1 MKLFGSLRELV
12 AAVFRKDTREITL
25 EPNAGTYSGA
35 VNLKLPPVLTGSD
48 VLVSEAGSQSLT
60 NKTIDADLNTVSNID
75 DGNIKAGAGIDA
87 SKIGAGSV
95 DNTEFGYLNGV
106 TSSIQTQLGGKA
118 ASGANSDI
126 TSLSGLTTALST
138 GQGGTGVN
146 STATFPSSGVVVTEA
161 GSATLTNK
169 TIDGDNNTVQDLG
182 LSSLKTVLADANK
195 AILRDAAGAVTSALI
210 ANANISPTAAI
221 DASKIGAGSVD
232 NTEFGYLNGV
242 TSSIQTQLG
251 GKASSGA
258 NSDITSLSGLTTAL
272 SIGQGGTGQTSASG
286 AINALLPPQA
296 ANFNKYLKTD
306 GTNVSWASASGG
318 AGEINAVLNSS
329 GADGTSGWV
338 NGTSHTINTVTGATI
353 PLSPAVP
360 TAFTMSSSAA
370 IAIGSQTNAS
380 GDYYEFTMPPALRN
394 RKLKF
399 EFYYTTPAS
408 ADGTWGVAVYNGA
421 TRVRL
426 STDTGATPDTVLPA
440 GVSGGK
446 FTAYFDTDA
455 GTTYR
460 VNFVQRTRT
469 NTNSLW
475 VTNVVVG
482 PGIQPQ
488 GAVVGAETV
497 YTPTT
502 TGFGTIGSATVY
514 YKRVGETIVIQGRFT
529 CGTTAASLASI
540 ALPSGL
546 NINTAII
553 TQNLIVGKWWL
564 NSSTTSTPKTGALS
578 TDRTV
583 NTTLVRFNTH
593 EYATTTPPSVNLN
606 GSQVASTGEVIWFEF
621 QAPIAEWAGSGTLT
635 VAQNDVE
642 YASNSS
648 ATTTSDPTTFA
659 YGPSGTLIQNFAPTG
674 LNLIAKRVRF
684 QTPIQPGDQVIVE
697 VDEGTNGARWVNAV
711 ARIGSRGVNSA
722 GTAAYGLNW
731 VTINST
737 DVDVQFAA
745 TYDAAAA
752 DTWSTL
758 NTWRWRVRKS
768 SAGAAVGFG
777 IVSPGV
783 SSGLVSASGLPGNT
797 TGNAIAS
804 GYVGEV
810 ANPSSGTG
818 VAAPGATGVWK
829 TYESITLTA
838 GVWMV
843 WGMGAVYW
851 DGTNSP
857 TGFSQVTFALTQ
869 SVNGNAVGG
878 AAGLSLNLTGQ
889 AVTNSGIQLSV
900 PPLIV
905 NTNGITNNIVYM
917 SANCRYTTLNTL
929 VLDLNATTIYAVRI
943 A

>member
-1 MKLFGSLRELV
+1 MKLYGSLRELV
-12 AAVFRKDTREITL
+12 AAVFRKDTKEITL

-35 VNLKLPPVLTGSD
+35 VNIKLPPVLTGSD

-138 GQGGTGVN
+138 SQGGTGVN

-251 GKASSGA
+251 SKAASGA

-272 SIGQGGTGQTSASG
+272 SISQGGTGQTSASA
-286 AINALLPPQA
+286 AINALLPSQA
-296 ANFNKYLKTD
+296 TNFNKYLKTD

-318 AGEINAVLNSS
+318 AGEINAVLNAS
-329 GADGTSGWV
+329 GADGTSGWI
-338 NGTSHTINTVTGATI
+338 NGTSHSINTVTGATI

-370 IAIGSQTNAS
+370 VAIGSQTSSS

-399 EFYYTTPAS
+399 EFYYTTPAA

-421 TRVRL
+421 TKVRL

-446 FTAYFDTDA
+446 FTAYFDTDS

-488 GAVVGAETV
+488 GAVVGEWV
-497 YTPTT
+497 NFTPA
-502 TGFGTIGSATVY
+502 G
-514 YKRVGETIVIQGRFT
+514 
-529 CGTTAASLASI
+529 AAPA
-540 ALPSGL
+540 
-546 NINTAII
+546 
-553 TQNLIVGKWWL
+553 
-564 NSSTTSTPKTGALS
+564 
-578 TDRTV
+578 
-583 NTTLVRFNTH
+583 NTTLDLAKYRRVGDSAEISVSYNLTGAANNVTWPSSAFRPAGLTFDTTKIVSYGTDRAPVGTLNYFDTGVANIQGIL
-593 EYATTTPPSVNLN
+593 EYVVGGQNF
-606 GSQVASTGEVIWFEF
+606 VASYIPSTPTASNGDKIAVTFKL
-621 QAPIAEWAGSGTLT
+621 PIAEWAGSGTVQL
-635 VAQNDVE
+635 AQNDVE
-642 YASNSS
+642 YAFNTTL
-648 ATTTSDPTTFA
+648 TTTTETTGFG
-659 YGPSGTLIQNFAPTG
+659 YGPAGIGFQAFAPTG
-674 LNLIAKRVRF
+674 TGSVDKRVRF
-684 QTPIQPGDQVIVE
+684 QTPIQSSDVITVE
-697 VDEGTNGARWVNAV
+697 IMDPTTNFWAPA
-711 ARIGSRGVNSA
+711 ASRFHTVFSSNDA
-722 GTAAYGLNW
+722 GTTFYG
-731 VTINST
+731 T
-737 DVDVQFAA
+737 DVNDVSGSNTDIDVRFFSRSADKLNPWGVLAA
-745 TYDAAAA
+745 NG
-752 DTWSTL
+752 WK
-758 NTWRWRVRKS
+758 WRVRKS

-777 IVSPGV
+777 IVSGQSAGLLPASNSNLDDATATRLGLKQYLHGTTYNGGIAPTVTLGAGGGTLSSVDLASFVPYQTQDGSWRLKFNIAVTV
-783 SSGLVSASGLPGNT
+783 SSAARTLAALDV
-797 TGNAIAS
+797 
-804 GYVGEV
+804 VGISV
-810 ANPSSGTG
+810 GTLQ
-818 VAAPGATGVWK
+818 AA
-829 TYESITLTA
+829 Y
-838 GVWMV
+838 
-843 WGMGAVYW
+843 
-851 DGTNSP
+851 
-857 TGFSQVTFALTQ
+857 
-869 SVNGNAVGG
+869 
-878 AAGLSLNLTGQ
+878 GLSSSSPLLATSY
-889 AVTNSGIQLSV
+889 VSGARFQIDHSSTTTTKYYFSGEAALSSK
-900 PPLIV
+900 P
-905 NTNGITNNIVYM
+905 TWAY
-917 SANCRYTTLNTL
+917 
-929 VLDLNATTIYAVRI
+929 
-943 A
+943 

>member
-421 TRVRL
+421 TKVRL

-488 GAVVGAETV
+488 GAVVGPEIR
-497 YTPTT
+497 YTPTAS
-502 TGFGTIGSATVY
+502 GFGTISSTLVFY
-514 YKRVGETIVIQGRFT
+514 QRVGQSVRIRGRFVL
-529 CGTTAASLASI
+529 GTTTASLAAI
-540 ALPSGL
+540 FLPSGL
-546 NINTAII
+546 NIDNATIS
-553 TQNLIVGKWWL
+553 QNLVVGKWWL
-564 NSSTTSTPKTGALS
+564 NSATTSVRKTGVLN
-578 TDRTV
+578 TDITTD
-583 NTTLVRFNTH
+583 TTLLRFGGD
-593 EYATTTPPSVNLN
+593 EYSLAVSPSTNLN
-606 GSQVASTGEVIWFEF
+606 GNAIGSLNEVIWFE
-621 QAPIAEWAGSGTLT
+621 AEVPISQWAGSGTVQL
-635 VAQNDVE
+635 AQNDVE
-642 YASNSS
+642 YAFNTSTSTTAS
-648 ATTTSDPTTFA
+648 DTTSFG
-659 YGPSGTLIQNFAPTG
+659 YGPGGAAIQGITATLTR
-674 LNLIAKRVRF
+674 RVRF
-684 QTPIQPGDQVIVE
+684 QSPIQPGDAFTLE
-697 VDEGTNGARWVNAV
+697 VSPD
-711 ARIGSRGVNSA
+711 GSRFVPVSQGLTDGSTYSIVQYQRQGSTLYGA
-722 GTAAYGLNW
+722 GNFNVITA
-731 VTINST
+731 T
-737 DVDVQFAA
+737 DVDVTFAQYSQPNGA
-745 TYDAAAA
+745 TFGAAGAG
-752 DTWSTL
+752 WPG
-758 NTWRWRVRKS
+758 NVRWRVRKS

-777 IVSPGV
+777 LYQPGV
-783 SSGLVSASGLPGNT
+783 SAGLVSSSGLAGRADGNVVP
-797 TGNAIAS
+797 S
-804 GYVGEV
+804 GYVGERLTASPV
-810 ANPSSGTG
+810 STIAFGASGNT
-818 VAAPGATGVWK
+818 PNLT
-829 TYESITLTA
+829 SITLPA
-838 GVWMV
+838 GVWLV
-843 WGMGAVYW
+843 HGYVAGQIATGGPLVSFYGSVSLTSGTLDVGYLAGATTSTSSDFYV
-851 DGTNSP
+851 
-857 TGFSQVTFALTQ
+857 
-869 SVNGNAVGG
+869 
-878 AAGLSLNLTGQ
+878 
-889 AVTNSGIQLSV
+889 
-900 PPLIV
+900 
-905 NTNGITNNIVYM
+905 
-917 SANCRYTTLNTL
+917 TTLPRYVISTGTT
-929 VLDLNATTIYAVRI
+929 VVYLNARVGYSAATTGNYQTASQLQAIRI

>member
-182 LSSLKTVLADANK
+182 LSSLKPVLADANK

-421 TRVRL
+421 TKVRL

-488 GAVVGAETV
+488 GAVVGEWQS
-497 YTPTT
+497 YTPTFEA
-502 TGFGTIGSATVY
+502 GVSFGSSGSSSWFY
-514 YKRVGETIVIQGRFT
+514 RRVGTDLELRARIDFSGTGIAINGTSGYFT
-529 CGTTAASLASI
+529 YGLPASLTI
-540 ALPSGL
+540 
-546 NINTAII
+546 
-553 TQNLIVGKWWL
+553 
-564 NSSTTSTPKTGALS
+564 
-578 TDRTV
+578 
-583 NTTLVRFNTH
+583 NTTLG
-593 EYATTTPPSVNLN
+593 A
-606 GSQVASTGEVIWFEF
+606 GSQRFGIVQFFDSTNQRVLGHAAQNGTSATRLTASVASTATIGAANLASGAVSSGSAIFIN
-621 QAPIAEWAGSGTLT
+621 ATVPIAEWAGSGTVQL
-635 VAQNDVE
+635 AQNDVT
-642 YASNSS
+642 YYYGTGGTWGTTATVTT
-648 ATTTSDPTTFA
+648 AQGPGGVLGGTTTPGSALFEWTIVPSSPIQTGSVPTLEFSVDGKNWGPAGFTPASTTIENLRFDGTNWIGAGVGVNNLGNIIIRWGKYA
-659 YGPSGTLIQNFAPTG
+659 YGTVGTYTG
-674 LNLIAKRVRF
+674 
-684 QTPIQPGDQVIVE
+684 
-697 VDEGTNGARWVNAV
+697 
-711 ARIGSRGVNSA
+711 
-722 GTAAYGLNW
+722 
-731 VTINST
+731 
-737 DVDVQFAA
+737 
-745 TYDAAAA
+745 
-752 DTWSTL
+752 TWY
-758 NTWRWRVRKS
+758 WRVKVV
-768 SAGAAVGFG
+768 APGAAVGFG
-777 IVSPGV
+777 IVSSGQAGLLPASNSNLDDATATRLGLKQYLHGTTYNGGIAPTVTSAQAGFTVNRAVFIPYQMQDGTWRLKWNIRVNITSATLSSLSMNLNGV
-783 SSGLVSASGLPGNT
+783 VFMDSWACSGLW
-797 TGNAIAS
+797 
-804 GYVGEV
+804 
-810 ANPSSGTG
+810 
-818 VAAPGATGVWK
+818 GA
-829 TYESITLTA
+829 
-838 GVWMV
+838 
-843 WGMGAVYW
+843 
-851 DGTNSP
+851 
-857 TGFSQVTFALTQ
+857 
-869 SVNGNAVGG
+869 NAVGVRAFVNAG
-878 AAGLSLNLTGQ
+878 SNTIAIESGSVTTSAASHSGDVELTSKPTW
-889 AVTNSGIQLSV
+889 A
-900 PPLIV
+900 
-905 NTNGITNNIVYM
+905 Y
-917 SANCRYTTLNTL
+917 
-929 VLDLNATTIYAVRI
+929 
-943 A
+943 